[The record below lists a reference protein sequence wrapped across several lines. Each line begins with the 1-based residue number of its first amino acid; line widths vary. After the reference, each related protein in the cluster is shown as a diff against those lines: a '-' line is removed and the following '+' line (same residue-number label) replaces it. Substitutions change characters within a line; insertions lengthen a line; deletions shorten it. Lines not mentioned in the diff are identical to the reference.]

1 MEPIS
6 LAFYAVVCGVLSFF
20 APNLGGA
27 VPRMA
32 VGAIVGIAAAAVL
45 PFVRGMMVG
54 Y

>member
-6 LAFYAVVCGVLSFF
+6 LIFYALICGLLSLF

-32 VGAIVGIAAAAVL
+32 VGAIVGVGAAICL
-45 PFVRGMMVG
+45 PFLRGMLGV